1 MRISDWSSDM
11 CSSDLAINSYGRALY
26 ENFQHIGN
34 HWGYAAHPHESVI
47 RFGRSLD
54 KIRTQ
59 QSCRFHQGPH
69 RALDGGGSRKIGRA
83 EAWRHDHRT
92 NVGQYRDWSCHG
104 RGGQRV
110 QIGRAHVELQTLMS
124 SSYAD

>member
-1 MRISDWSSDM
+1 MRISDWSADV
-11 CSSDLAINSYGRALY
+11 CSSDLEPSIRPKLGAINSYGRALY
-26 ENFQHIGN
+26 ESFQHIGN

-83 EAWRHDHRT
+83 EAWRHEHRT
-92 NVGQYRDWSCHG
+92 NVDRKST
-104 RGGQRV
+104 R
-110 QIGRAHVELQTLMS
+110 MNS
-124 SSYAD
+124 SH